1 MDSDKN
7 TEGPAPIISPSNDS
21 PSGRKR
27 SIRALM
33 STRKGKFLAL
43 IILVLITAVVG
54 GWVYY
59 HNHSVPRRTGPAVT
73 VNSEESALKKE
84 VQGLQADEPAST
96 ATTEEKIKYYDKLF
110 YAQVNSEDY
119 KGAAATF
126 EQRKTISPDGLQYTD
141 YFMAG
146 QAYCKLKDSE
156 HARQSFDKVRATMPA
171 EDDLSAGFSREN
183 MLSALE
189 TIGKECGL

>member
-7 TEGPAPIISPSNDS
+7 TEGPTPVISPSPES
-21 PSGRKR
+21 TSGRKR
-27 SIRALM
+27 SIRALT

-43 IILVLITAVVG
+43 IILILGVAVIG

-59 HNHSVPRRTGPAVT
+59 HNHSAPRRTGPAVT
-73 VNSEESALKKE
+73 VNSEDSALKKE
-84 VQGLQADEPAST
+84 VQDLQVDEPAST
-96 ATTEEKIKYYDKLF
+96 ATPEEKIKYYDKLF

-119 KGAAATF
+119 EGAAATF
-126 EQRKTISPDGLQYTD
+126 EQRKTISTDSLQYTD

-146 QAYCKLKDSE
+146 QAYCKLKDSK
-156 HARQSFDKVRATMPA
+156 HARESFDKVRATMPA